1 MSVKHNSTCL
11 LFKKNMYSDCNCIF
25 LLFSPTDYE
34 EGGGEGRNCSSRRLT
49 LYHLHHRFFFL
60 VFRVAADLH
69 HRFFWFFEWQLICQT
84 AVSDLA
90 RVSLLL
96 CEYVRRFKSVGCEL
110 FESRSHRVPCRNI
123 ASRKTR
129 RVELQLGPLFLAVD
143 NTPSS

>member
-11 LFKKNMYSDCNCIF
+11 LFKKNMYSDCNCVF

-34 EGGGEGRNCSSRRLT
+34 EGGGEGRNCLSRRLT
-49 LYHLHHRFFFL
+49 LYHLHHRF
-60 VFRVAADLH
+60 
-69 HRFFWFFEWQLICQT
+69 FFWFFEWQLICQT

-96 CEYVRRFKSVGCEL
+96 CKHVRRFKSVGCEL